1 MQFHTNREHKAL
13 TTEGVIRALFEP
25 YIARAKE
32 DGVPIWLEAVTEHS
46 KQVYEHLGFRTV
58 ATLRMGP
65 GKASPDGELQDGG
78 EGIPIYAMILE

>member
-1 MQFHTNREHKAL
+1 MVCFILFHRH
-13 TTEGVIRALFEP
+13 F
-25 YIARAKE
+25 YIINDTK
-32 DGVPIWLEAVTEHS
+32 IEAITEHS